1 MSRTTAL
8 RKQHDAIG
16 VLAADIT
23 QAADALADGAS
34 ADKLERL
41 LRQLDTILTT
51 HLASED
57 RLLYPEMLASG
68 DHRTA
73 ATASRFCE
81 EMGGLT
87 NNYADFAS
95 RWRASE
101 ALLADPAGFKREWTE
116 LVGALAF
123 RIQRENAELY
133 PLADAVSDASERQAG

>member
-16 VLAADIT
+16 ILAADIT
-23 QAADALADGAS
+23 RAADRLADGDS
-34 ADKLERL
+34 AGKLERL

-87 NNYADFAS
+87 SSYAQFAA
-95 RWRASE
+95 RWRSAA
-101 ALLADPAGFKREWTE
+101 ALLTDPAGFRREWTVLE
-116 LVGALAF
+116 GALAF

-133 PLADAVSDASERQAG
+133 PLADALSDASERQAG

>member
-1 MSRTTAL
+1 MSRTSAL
-8 RKQHDAIG
+8 RKQHDAIA
-16 VLAADIT
+16 VFASDISAAADGVI
-23 QAADALADGAS
+23 DAES
-34 ADKLERL
+34 ADRIARL
-41 LRQLDTILTT
+41 LRQLDTVLTT

-87 NNYADFAS
+87 TSYAQFAA
-95 RWRASE
+95 RWPSAA
-101 ALLADPAGFKREWTE
+101 ALQADAAGFKRDWTVLE
-116 LVGALAF
+116 GALSF

-133 PLADAVSDASERQAG
+133 PLADALSD

>member
-8 RKQHDAIG
+8 RKQHDAIA

-23 QAADALADGAS
+23 SAAKGQIDSEAA
-34 ADKLERL
+34 ERL
-41 LRQLDTILTT
+41 QRLMRQLDTILTT

-57 RLLYPEMLASG
+57 RLLYPELLASG

-87 NNYADFAS
+87 NSYREFTA
-95 RWRASE
+95 RWRSVD
-101 ALLADPAGFKREWTE
+101 ALLTDPAGFKRDWATLE
-116 LVGALAF
+116 GALGF
-123 RIQRENAELY
+123 RMQRENAELY
-133 PLADAVSDASERQAG
+133 PLADALSEASERKVG

>member
-8 RKQHDAIG
+8 RKQHDAIA
-16 VLAADIT
+16 VLARDIT
-23 QAADALADGAS
+23 QAAESVTDTDS
-34 ADKLERL
+34 AERLQRL
-41 LRQLDTILTT
+41 LRQLNTILTT

-57 RLLYPEMLASG
+57 RMLYPELLASG

-87 NNYADFAS
+87 NSYGEFAA
-95 RWRASE
+95 RWPSAES
-101 ALLADPAGFKREWTE
+101 LLADPAGFKRDWTVLE
-116 LVGALAF
+116 GALGF

-133 PLADAVSDASERQAG
+133 PLADALSDASRRNAG

>member
-16 VLAADIT
+16 ILAADVS
-23 QAADALADGAS
+23 QSVDALGDAGEAEQM
-34 ADKLERL
+34 LRR

-51 HLASED
+51 HLSSED
-57 RLLYPEMLASG
+57 RLLYPELLASG

-87 NNYADFAS
+87 SSYAAFAA
-95 RWRASE
+95 RWSSAK
-101 ALLADPAGFKREWTE
+101 ALLADPAAFKRDWTV
-116 LVGALAF
+116 LVGALSF

-133 PLADAVSDASERQAG
+133 PLADALSDASARQAG